1 MGRAGMTLIGAI
13 RNSLRKRASMAHSAP
28 QIPYGMSRLALH
40 LNGLLVET
48 VPAG

>member
-1 MGRAGMTLIGAI
+1 MGHVGMVLIAAI
-13 RNSLRKRASMAHSAP
+13 RNSLRTLAAVALSST
-28 QIPYGMSRLALH
+28 QIPHGMSNLTLH